1 MNGSVFLLLNLALSF
16 YLVGAIWAHE
26 IDIFRSWRLIS
37 RQDFATIQSAHWH
50 KLPYWIF
57 IPLGL
62 ALLGSVAL
70 IWYHPAAV
78 PAWAIWGNLSSQLAS
93 HVLTVMLWGPWQAK
107 LSKDDLGP
115 KSPYLSKIL
124 STHWIRT
131 LLINTYAAILLAW
144 TIRALTYVSN
154 LDFGYRSR
162 SKKFLRQ
169 KSMAPHLE

>member
-70 IWYHPAAV
+70 IWYHPAAA
-78 PAWAIWGNLSSQLAS
+78 PAWAIWGSLSAQLAS
-93 HVLTVMLWGPWQAK
+93 HVLTAMLWGPWQAK

-115 KSPYLSKIL
+115 ESPYLSKIL

-144 TIRALTYVSN
+144 TIRALT
-154 LDFGYRSR
+154 
-162 SKKFLRQ
+162 
-169 KSMAPHLE
+169 